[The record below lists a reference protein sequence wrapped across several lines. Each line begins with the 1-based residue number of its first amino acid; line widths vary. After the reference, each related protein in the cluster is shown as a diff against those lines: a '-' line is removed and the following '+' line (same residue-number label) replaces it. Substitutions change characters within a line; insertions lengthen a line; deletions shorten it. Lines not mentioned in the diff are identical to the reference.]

1 MGMTEFWKR
10 RWPWVVG
17 AAVLGGGSATG
28 YATRDQWIH
37 SFAKQGKNAPVDDG
51 RAHDD
56 GHGSHSAEPVQHVA
70 LTDQARQNLGLEIG
84 PVTLV
89 DYWRTVAV
97 PGTVSEEPG
106 HCERRIS
113 TTVNGIILKVH
124 ALQGQT
130 VKPGDALFDIQPTSE
145 LLTNAQ
151 SGLLR
156 TLQDLEI
163 AEAEVVR
170 LKEQVEKAGAAKN
183 VLITKEAEK
192 KRLESLRLVQM
203 QELLVRGLSPDQI
216 QKIVTTKNLIRQFTV
231 RVPDPVTT
239 KDSSGR
245 ERAGNS
251 DSDDATHLLPVAH
264 RVASTKRG
272 SEASKVPAEGPDSA
286 PHLKEHEHSH
296 ESVYTLEQLNV
307 SLGKLVQPGE
317 ELCQLASHTVLLIEG
332 HAFEREN
339 ALLTKAVEEQWPVT
353 ALFETGDKEVLR
365 RENLK
370 ILYVDNTIDETH
382 RTLNFYV
389 PLENEVVRD
398 SPGAN
403 GLMYR
408 TWRFKPGQKVRLLLP
423 VQHLAESIV
432 LPSDSVVK
440 EGPDAYVYRQNGKLM
455 EQVPVTIEHLDPRE
469 VVIKN
474 DGSLFEGDEVAR
486 NQAYQLH
493 LALKKAQGGGEGGG
507 HHHDHDH

>member
-1 MGMTEFWKR
+1 MGVTEFWKK
-10 RWPWVVG
+10 RWPWIVG
-17 AAVLGGGSATG
+17 AAVLGGGSTG
-28 YATRDQWIH
+28 YVTRSQWLPAL
-37 SFAKQGKNAPVDDG
+37 SRQGEALPVDDG
-51 RAHDD
+51 REHDD
-56 GHGSHSAEPVQHVA
+56 GHGAHPDDPVQRVV

-84 PVTLV
+84 PVALV

-97 PGTVSEEPG
+97 PGSVSEEPG

-130 VKPGDALFDIQPTSE
+130 VKPGDPLFDIQPTSE

-156 TLQDLEI
+156 TLQDIEI
-163 AEAEVVR
+163 TDAELMR
-170 LKEQVEKAGAAKN
+170 LKDLVAAGQARMQLTA
-183 VLITKEAEK
+183 KEAEK
-192 KRLESLRLVQM
+192 KRLESVRLVQM
-203 QELLVRGLSPDQI
+203 QELLVRGLSPEQI
-216 QKIVTTKNLIRQFTV
+216 QKIVTTKTLIRQFTV
-231 RVPDPVTT
+231 RVPDPVPS
-239 KDSSGR
+239 KEVSGQ
-245 ERAGNS
+245 ENS
-251 DSDDATHLLPVAH
+251 DTAEATHLLPVTNTL
-264 RVASTKRG
+264 ASLNGVSTDEIKTPRKSG
-272 SEASKVPAEGPDSA
+272 SA

-317 ELCQLASHTVLLIEG
+317 ELCQLASHTVLLIQG

-339 ALLTKAVEEQWPVT
+339 ALITKAVQEQWPVT
-353 ALFETGDKEVLR
+353 ALFEAGDKELLR
-365 RENLK
+365 RDNLK

-423 VQHLAESIV
+423 VQHLPESIV
-432 LPSDSVVK
+432 LPADSVVK
-440 EGPDAYVYRQNGKLM
+440 EGPDAYVYRQNGKLL

-469 VVIKN
+469 VVIRN

-493 LALKKAQGGGEGGG
+493 LALKKAQGNGEGGG
-507 HHHDHDH
+507 HHGHDHEH